1 MQKILYGERGMLC
14 IYERKIYGGN
24 YTYIKEGVI
33 MNKDLLTI
41 NDLCDELGIGK
52 NTGYNLLKSKVIKS
66 KKVGKRYLVH
76 RSQLDKYI
84 ETIKGK

>member
-1 MQKILYGERGMLC
+1 
-14 IYERKIYGGN
+14 
-24 YTYIKEGVI
+24 

>member
-1 MQKILYGERGMLC
+1 MGERGILC
-14 IYERKIYGGN
+14 IYERKKYGGN
-24 YTYIKEGVI
+24 YTYIRLKEGVI